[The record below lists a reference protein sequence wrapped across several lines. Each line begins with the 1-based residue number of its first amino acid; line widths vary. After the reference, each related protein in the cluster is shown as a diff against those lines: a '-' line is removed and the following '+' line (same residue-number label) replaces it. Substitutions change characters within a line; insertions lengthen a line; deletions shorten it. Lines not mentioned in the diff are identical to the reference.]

1 MGSMTAVPDDRC
13 PAPVR
18 RASMTQRWDSLTF
31 VHFEYEPSDIA
42 ALLPR
47 PLRPDTFD
55 GAAWVS
61 LVPFEMQHVRLT
73 GLPPIPGC
81 YRFCE
86 TNVRTYVIG
95 PDGTPAVYFFS
106 LDVPSLPVVTAARVG
121 FRLPYEWSSMGI
133 ERTGR
138 TIGYRC
144 RRRLPGIRLRR
155 SAGEAPFE
163 GPRPASSMRVLIG
176 ERLEPDALDVFLT
189 ARWGL
194 LTAPSPGAVRYTPV
208 EHDPWPLHQAELTE
222 LDDTL
227 VAAAGLPEPDNRMIV
242 RYSPGVD
249 VRIGLPR
256 RIPVPAPA
264 AGPAR
269 PGAGRST
276 TLRS

>member
-1 MGSMTAVPDDRC
+1 
-13 PAPVR
+13 
-18 RASMTQRWDSLTF
+18 MTQRWDSLTF
-31 VHFEYEPSDIA
+31 VHFEYEPADLA

-95 PDGTPAVYFFS
+95 PDGTPGVYFFS
-106 LDVPSLPVVTAARVG
+106 LDVPSLPVVAAARAG
-121 FRLPYEWSSMGI
+121 FRLPYEWSTMTL

-138 TIGYRC
+138 SVEYRC
-144 RRRLPGIRLRR
+144 RRRRPAARLGRLLGD
-155 SAGEAPFE
+155 AATP
-163 GPRPASSMRVLIG
+163 GPRPASTMRVLIG
-176 ERLEPDALDVFLT
+176 EATEPDALDVFLT

-194 LTAPSPGAVRYTPV
+194 LTAASPEVVRYTPV
-208 EHDPWPLHQAELTE
+208 EHDPWPLHRAEVTE

-227 VAAAGLPEPDNRMIV
+227 VAAAGLPEPEHRMIV

-249 VRIGLPR
+249 VRIGIPR
-256 RIPVPAPA
+256 RVPLPPAPA
-264 AGPAR
+264 GAAR